1 MAQLINQPPNSSV
14 DQGGAV
20 SPGWANFF
28 SAVFNI
34 LSALVLSGTT
44 ANRPTKFLWTGR
56 PYFDTTLV
64 LPIWYSGAAWIKA
77 DGTPA

>member
-1 MAQLINQPPNSSV
+1 MAQLINQPPNTAV
-14 DQGGAV
+14 DLNGAV
-20 SPGWANFF
+20 AGGWANFF

-56 PYFDTTLV
+56 PYFDTTLAI
-64 LPIWYSGAAWIKA
+64 PIWYSGAAWIKA